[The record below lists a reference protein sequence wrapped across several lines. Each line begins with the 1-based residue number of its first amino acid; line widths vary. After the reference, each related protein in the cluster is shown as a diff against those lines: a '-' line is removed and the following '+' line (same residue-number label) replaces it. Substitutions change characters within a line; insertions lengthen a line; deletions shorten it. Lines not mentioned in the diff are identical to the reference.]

1 MKNTKSESKEL
12 MIVPKFNWTKYLHI
26 AIIVLGS
33 IFILFPSFHEGL
45 WFDESY
51 SVGMA
56 NHSFA

>member
-33 IFILFPSFHEGL
+33 IFILFPSNAK
-45 WFDESY
+45 SIVISPS
-51 SVGMA
+51 SVYD
-56 NHSFA
+56 F